1 MAGRR
6 LSPDELELWGKVTD
20 SVRPLPGK
28 RLRRVVADKPRVEP
42 EGAVPG
48 NGVSVVPGPA
58 LPTPRPVRRPVDY
71 LDKSWERRISG
82 GTLNPDFT
90 IDLHGHTLDAAH
102 RRLSSALAGAIS
114 HRARCVLVITGKPR
128 SGPTAPG
135 ERARGA
141 IRAEIGH
148 WIATSPHADAIASV
162 RTAHPRHGG
171 AGALYIILRRNN

>member
-6 LSPDELELWGKVTD
+6 LSPEERDLWGRVTD

-28 RLRRVVADKPRVEP
+28 RLRTIAAEPQAKTETAGPVAARTGKTQ
-42 EGAVPG
+42 AVPE
-48 NGVSVVPGPA
+48 PA
-58 LPTPRPVRRPVDY
+58 PRPVRRPVDY

-82 GTLNPDFT
+82 GTLNADFT

-102 RRLSSALAGAIS
+102 RRLSSALAGAIA
-114 HRARCVLVITGKPR
+114 HRARCLLVVTGKPR
-128 SGPTAPG
+128 SGPVVPG

-148 WIATSPHADAIASV
+148 WLATNPHADAIASV

-171 AGALYIILRRNN
+171 AGAIYIILRRNN